1 MQTAFEYIDR
11 DKNGKVEMAEL
22 LKICKEMRNDISNQ
36 KLVEMFKGADVN
48 GDGFIDYQEFKDQ
61 IVD

>member
-11 DKNGKVEMAEL
+11 DKNGKVEMVEL
-22 LKICKEMRNDISNQ
+22 LKICKEMRNGISNQ

-48 GDGFIDYQEFKDQ
+48 WDGFIDYQEFKDQ

>member
-1 MQTAFEYIDR
+1 
-11 DKNGKVEMAEL
+11 MAEL
-22 LKICKEMRNDISNQ
+22 ITFCKEMRNGIPYP

>member
-1 MQTAFEYIDR
+1 
-11 DKNGKVEMAEL
+11 
-22 LKICKEMRNDISNQ
+22 MRNGISNQ

>member
-1 MQTAFEYIDR
+1 MQTAFKYIDQ
-11 DKNGKVEMAEL
+11 DKNGKVEMVEL
-22 LKICKEMRNDISNQ
+22 LKICKEMRNGIPYT

-48 GDGFIDYQEFKDQ
+48 SDGFIDYQEFKDQ